1 VGINRAKA
9 YEQVKVVLVEDDFSR
24 FVRDNWAVLGLTPV
38 ILRLLVEH
46 KGWWMELVD
55 ECFRELV
62 GEDYA
67 DIKLTEWIERLE
79 EKGYEF
85 PDGKPVIATLSE
97 ILIEAWS
104 SQPQEMPHA
113 VC

>member
-1 VGINRAKA
+1 MRQAKKFGPV
-9 YEQVKVVLVEDDFSR
+9 QVAWLEDDFTR
-24 FVRDNWAVLGLTPV
+24 FVRENWDELGLTPV
-38 ILRLLVEH
+38 FLKLLVEQ

-55 ECFRELV
+55 DCFRELV

-67 DIKLTEWIERLE
+67 DIKLTEWIKRLE

-85 PDGKPVIATLSE
+85 PEGKPVIVTLSE

-104 SQPQEMPHA
+104 GEAHDVLPHA

>member
-1 VGINRAKA
+1 
-9 YEQVKVVLVEDDFSR
+9 
-24 FVRDNWAVLGLTPV
+24 
-38 ILRLLVEH
+38 
-46 KGWWMELVD
+46 
-55 ECFRELV
+55 V

-79 EKGYEF
+79 EQGYEF

-104 SQPQEMPHA
+104 GEAHDILPQA